1 MYEAKALLAIMQKD
15 HCSTDSPCFAPK
27 LVSQDQAGA
36 PDDVN
41 KADLSWIVTGL
52 NG

>member
-27 LVSQDQAGA
+27 LVSQEDQTGA

-41 KADLSWIVTGL
+41 KADLTGV
-52 NG
+52 